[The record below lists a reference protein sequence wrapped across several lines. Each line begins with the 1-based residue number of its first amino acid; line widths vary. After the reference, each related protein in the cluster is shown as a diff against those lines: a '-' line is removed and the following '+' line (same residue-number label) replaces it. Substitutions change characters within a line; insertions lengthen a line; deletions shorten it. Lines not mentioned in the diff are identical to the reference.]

1 MPYRSLNTYSFI
13 AKYSLFFS
21 ISSSLPKFL
30 SFFFRFFFPSLSVHF
45 ILVCLLYANKEFGLN
60 LPALLNEGQLLH
72 IIQLDSTM

>member
-30 SFFFRFFFPSLSVHF
+30 SFFFRYFFLNFFLISFSFVF
-45 ILVCLLYANKEFGLN
+45 FMQTKNLVLTY
-60 LPALLNEGQLLH
+60 LPHWIKVN
-72 IIQLDSTM
+72 SCT

>member
-30 SFFFRFFFPSLSVHF
+30 SFFFRYFFKLFFYF

-60 LPALLNEGQLLH
+60 LPASLNKGQLLH